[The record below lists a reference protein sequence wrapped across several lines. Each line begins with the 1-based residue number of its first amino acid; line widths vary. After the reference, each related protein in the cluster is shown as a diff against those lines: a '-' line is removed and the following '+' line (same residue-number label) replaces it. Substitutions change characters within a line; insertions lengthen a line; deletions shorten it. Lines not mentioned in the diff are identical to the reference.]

1 MLRQITAGINT
12 TATTA
17 TAGLSRP
24 SDLRAVHPGMVIK
37 INIDGA
43 LRNGEDHLHEW
54 DLAPALNHSIGTD
67 KTARIFMGRATIND
81 PTKRS
86 LRGLVLR
93 ESQLAIRR
101 TQRAQ
106 TTAPLSA
113 SSQDASRNP

>member
-1 MLRQITAGINT
+1 MAVINT

-17 TAGLSRP
+17 TAGPSQP

-43 LRNGEDHLHEW
+43 LRTGEDHLHAW
-54 DLAPALNHSIGTD
+54 DPALALNNSIGID
-67 KTARIFMGRATIND
+67 KMVRIFTGKATISD

-86 LRGLVLR
+86 LRAPVLR
-93 ESQLAIRR
+93 ESQLATRR

-113 SSQDASRNP
+113 SSQGANRNQ